1 MVRRGDLKQME
12 SVLLQA
18 IGFVAGEHHVYRQ
31 PLALCERLNRLGRG
45 IVQFNGIDGVVEDVR
60 LMDKRFSRDGVIGPG
75 IKQQGGVQYLFHLL
89 FHQRLQVLLGAQL
102 AHADRLIVRQ
112 QLRIIICE
120 RFVALLIEN
129 MTSHAGG
136 IGDLTSLMHEAQQ
149 IGIGIVPRVHVP
161 DLVAAGHEYV
171 VLPVQFLQLF
181 DGFIEFRRKSQC
193 LMLQCHEIVVTLLD
207 QLVMEKGIQIL
218 GDVFRAGHFLVHVIE
233 VLLARCGKVDDIAF
247 VAKLFDGF
255 LRGERLQER
264 AIVVGRVVS
273 DQCGLH
279 CASPFMAPFLPYVL
293 RPQNKNGQIRVP
305 I

>member
-1 MVRRGDLKQME
+1 
-12 SVLLQA
+12 
-18 IGFVAGEHHVYRQ
+18 
-31 PLALCERLNRLGRG
+31 
-45 IVQFNGIDGVVEDVR
+45 
-60 LMDKRFSRDGVIGPG
+60 
-75 IKQQGGVQYLFHLL
+75 
-89 FHQRLQVLLGAQL
+89 
-102 AHADRLIVRQ
+102 
-112 QLRIIICE
+112 
-120 RFVALLIEN
+120 
-129 MTSHAGG
+129 
-136 IGDLTSLMHEAQQ
+136 
-149 IGIGIVPRVHVP
+149 
-161 DLVAAGHEYV
+161 
-171 VLPVQFLQLF
+171 
-181 DGFIEFRRKSQC
+181 
-193 LMLQCHEIVVTLLD
+193 MLQCHEIVVTLLD

-293 RPQNKNGQIRVP
+293 RSQNKNGQIRVP